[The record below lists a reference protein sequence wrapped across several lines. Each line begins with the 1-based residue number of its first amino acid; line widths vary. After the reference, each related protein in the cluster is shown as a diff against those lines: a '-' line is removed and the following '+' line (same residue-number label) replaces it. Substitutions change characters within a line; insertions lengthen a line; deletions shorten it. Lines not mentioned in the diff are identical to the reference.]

1 MPTVEIRVAGTI
13 GPLISA
19 GLPGFTVT
27 VIEPTTVMSGSVEP
41 DHRLTDIL
49 ALLARH
55 GVRPIDTRL
64 FPDPPPA

>member
-19 GLPGFTVT
+19 GLPGF
-27 VIEPTTVMSGSVEP
+27 TVMSGSVEP